1 MSEKPT
7 MNKEEIDAIVELTK
21 KHLLGGDGNPPN
33 EDAFLNSVYQRTSG
47 RYGEPDGKQTMG
59 KEEVG
64 DIVDLTS
71 GELLNE
77 VEFLDRVYQ
86 ATSGRDGKQL
96 CNHSPQ
102 SKSDR
107 HRSSFKDIVRGCSKG
122 FLRGLYTPFFIKTG
136 LGKTNK
142 DEDIALKGKMTE
154 NEYFST
160 ALSQIITSASLVSTT
175 LVGLYNEK
183 PEYLGAGAALLAVTN
198 GIDYL
203 RNKAKNT
210 NKLQ

>member
-1 MSEKPT
+1 MGEKPT
-7 MNKEEIDAIVELTK
+7 MSQEDMDAVVELTK
-21 KHLLGGDGNPPN
+21 KYLLGGQPDEGV
-33 EDAFLNSVYQRTSG
+33 FLNEVHRATSG

-77 VEFLDRVYQ
+77 AEFLDRVYR

-107 HRSSFKDIVRGCSKG
+107 HKSSFKDIVRGCSKG

-136 LGKTNK
+136 IGKTNK
-142 DEDIALKGKMTE
+142 DEDMALAGKMTE
-154 NEYFST
+154 SEYFST
-160 ALSQIITSASLVSTT
+160 GLSQIITSAGLVSTM
-175 LVGLYNEK
+175 LGSLYNEK
-183 PEYLGAGAALLAVTN
+183 LEYLGIGAGLLAVTN

-203 RNKAKNT
+203 CNRAK
-210 NKLQ
+210 KK